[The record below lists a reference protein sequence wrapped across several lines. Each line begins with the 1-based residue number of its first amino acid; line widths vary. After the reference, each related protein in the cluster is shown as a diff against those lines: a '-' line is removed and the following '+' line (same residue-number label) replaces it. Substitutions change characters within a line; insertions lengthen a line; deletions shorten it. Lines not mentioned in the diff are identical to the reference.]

1 LKINS
6 KQLKND
12 NYFVLYD
19 LNDNIV
25 CYFDNFKE
33 LSKHINY
40 TTRKLAY
47 QFNFRNTNIIK
58 IIIDEKELKLAT
70 FC

>member
-1 LKINS
+1 MYHS
-6 KQLKND
+6 KDFKND

-25 CYFDNFKE
+25 CYFDNFNE
-33 LSKHINY
+33 LSRYINY
-40 TTRKLAY
+40 SSRKLKY
-47 QFNFRNTNIIK
+47 EFSFRNSNIIT
-58 IIIDEKELKLAT
+58 IIIDNQKMKLAT